1 MNHGKRDANHA
12 EIVQA
17 LKTVGCSVL
26 DLADVG
32 HGCPDLLVG
41 YAGRNWLMEVKDGDN
56 KALTPDESRFAL
68 LWRGQRA
75 TVRTVDEALAIIGM
89 RW

>member
-12 EIVQA
+12 AIKDA
-17 LKTVGCSVL
+17 LKVVGCSVL

-41 YAGRNWLMEVKDGDN
+41 YAGHNWLMEVKNGAN
-56 KALTPDESRFAL
+56 KALTEDERRFLL

-75 TVRTVDEALAIIGM
+75 VVCSVDEALAVIGM